1 MISISKVAVPVSANP
16 GAVIGALTAFDST
29 GNLVTG
35 VTFHT
40 ESHSLFGVDGHSNLA
55 ATVIPASRF
64 YVVHL
69 YAIVSDEVIDEA
81 DFVISVS

>member
-1 MISISKVAVPVSANP
+1 MISISKVAVPISGDP
-16 GAVIGALTAFDST
+16 GAFIGALTAFDST

-40 ESHSLFGVDGHSNLA
+40 ESQLLFGVDGHGNLA
-55 ATVIPASRF
+55 ATVIPATGF
-64 YVVHL
+64 YAVHL
-69 YAIVSDEVIDEA
+69 YVVVSDEVIDEA